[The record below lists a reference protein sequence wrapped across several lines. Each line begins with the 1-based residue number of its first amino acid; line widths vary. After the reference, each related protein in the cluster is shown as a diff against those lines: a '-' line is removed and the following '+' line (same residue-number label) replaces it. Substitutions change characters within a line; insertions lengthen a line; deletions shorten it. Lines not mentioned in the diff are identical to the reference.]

1 MKSVLLDEVA
11 TFVRGVTFKPEETV
25 FDYTSNAVACFRTKN
40 VQSDLDQRDLIFLPE
55 QCIRREDQFIQPGDM
70 LMSSANSWN
79 LVGKLCWIPPLTYR
93 ATAGGFISILRPK
106 NDKIFPR
113 YLYNWVVYPKTQ
125 DRLRNCG
132 RQTTNISNL
141 NFRQALNLD
150 LPLPPLEEQKRIA
163 DILDK
168 ADAIRRKR
176 QEALRLTD
184 EFLRSVFLEIFGDP
198 VTNPKGWPLFPLKSL
213 GRISTGSTPPSSKK
227 DMFGGSIPFITPGDL
242 KGEWVETVRFVT
254 EEGAQE
260 ARTIRAGATL
270 VCCIGATI
278 GKMGKSKTHSAFNQQ
293 INAVEWNEQVVDNY
307 GLECLKFFKPLIA
320 QKGAS
325 TTLPIL
331 NKSSFQILEI
341 PLAPIELQER
351 FTRIVK
357 NCEANKAHSQK
368 SLEESQNLFA
378 SLQQRAFSEELFQ

>member
-1 MKSVLLDEVA
+1 MNKKGTLSEAAWINPPAKLPISSKPTDEVA
-11 TFVRGVTFKPEETV
+11 FIPMASVSETGCLQNV
-25 FDYTSNAVACFRTKN
+25 ETRLLGSCLKGYTAFQKGDVLVAKITPCMEN
-40 VQSDLDQRDLIFLPE
+40 
-55 QCIRREDQFIQPGDM
+55 
-70 LMSSANSWN
+70 
-79 LVGKLCWIPPLTYR
+79 GK
-93 ATAGGFISILRPK
+93 ATVVENILSPIGFGSTEFHVIRPK
-106 NDKIFPR
+106 PNFDSR
-113 YLYNWVVYPKTQ
+113 YLFHAVWNPTFRLEAGKNMTGSAGQKRVPKSFLE
-125 DRLRNCG
+125 RFE
-132 RQTTNISNL
+132 I
-141 NFRQALNLD
+141 
-150 LPLPPLEEQKRIA
+150 PLPPIEEQKRIA

-176 QEALRLTD
+176 QEALRLND
-184 EFLRSVFLEIFGDP
+184 EFLRSVFLEMFGDP
-198 VTNPKGWPLFPLKSL
+198 VTNPKQWPVFPLKSL

-293 INAVEWNEQVVDNY
+293 INAVEWNEQVADDY
-307 GLECLKFFKPLIA
+307 GLECLKFFKPQIA

-357 NCEANKAHSQK
+357 NCEANKAHSQE
-368 SLEESQNLFA
+368 SLKESQNLFA
-378 SLQQRAFSEELFQ
+378 SLQQRAFSGELLQ